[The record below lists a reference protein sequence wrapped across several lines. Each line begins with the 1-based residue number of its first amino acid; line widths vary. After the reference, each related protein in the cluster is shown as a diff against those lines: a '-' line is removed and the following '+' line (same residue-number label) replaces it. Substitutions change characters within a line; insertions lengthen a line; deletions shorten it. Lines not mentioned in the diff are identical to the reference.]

1 MPQSGA
7 YYKPVI
13 ITQSQLEIRHI
24 DIKARSIAVT
34 METEN
39 NEEQVELAVKSGDR
53 IHRIAAAFY
62 YQNKREP
69 SACLMNLLADQDPL
83 VVEAARLALVIIA
96 NDKRY
101 RRPGAYHQMHI
112 IDFGPW
118 IFSPGKDKSGGQDDM
133 NGLTV
138 RREAID
144 LWQSHFDKVEAN
156 NRKVEAEQK
165 AKMEREKAKE
175 NDPRKVLGVE

>member
-1 MPQSGA
+1 LPRSGVNMP
-7 YYKPVI
+7 VT
-13 ITQSQLEIRHI
+13 ITASQLEILDM
-24 DIKARSIAVT
+24 DIKARRIAVT
-34 METEN
+34 METEK

-62 YQNKREP
+62 YQNRREP
-69 SACLMNLLADQDPL
+69 SPCLMNLLADNDPI
-83 VVEAARLALVIIA
+83 VVEAARIALVIIA

-101 RRPGAYHQMHI
+101 RRPGAYHQAHI

-118 IFSPGKDKSGGQDDM
+118 MFGPGKQKSDGQVDM
-133 NGLTV
+133 DGLTV

-156 NRKVEAEQK
+156 NRKVEVEQK

-175 NDPRKVLGVE
+175 TDPRKVLGVE